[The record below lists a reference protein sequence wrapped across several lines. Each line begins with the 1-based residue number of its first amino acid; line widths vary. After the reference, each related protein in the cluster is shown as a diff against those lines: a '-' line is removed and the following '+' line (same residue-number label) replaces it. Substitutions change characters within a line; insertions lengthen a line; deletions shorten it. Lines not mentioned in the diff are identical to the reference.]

1 MLREVLQEIDFVRDL
16 GYAKRLVSVSV
27 GWETVCLYARTMTFV
42 LISAVMTES
51 LLIRS
56 RGDRFGSR

>member
-1 MLREVLQEIDFVRDL
+1 M
-16 GYAKRLVSVSV
+16 VSVSV
-27 GWETVCLYARTMTFV
+27 GREGVCFYARTITFV

-56 RGDRFGSR
+56 LGDRFGSR